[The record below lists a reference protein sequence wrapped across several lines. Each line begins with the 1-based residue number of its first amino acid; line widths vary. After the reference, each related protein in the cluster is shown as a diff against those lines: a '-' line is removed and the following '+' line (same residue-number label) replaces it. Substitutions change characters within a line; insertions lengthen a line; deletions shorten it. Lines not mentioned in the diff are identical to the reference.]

1 MPHKDIA
8 KELVILLG
16 LSVFVAFTVNLL
28 SPKGISLFG
37 EWDTSK
43 GVITAK
49 SKNDVVLREL
59 EIQDVGQAQKIH
71 ADGAAIFIDARDREL
86 YDDGH
91 IEGAISLPVN
101 RFDELIRQ
109 FKKEYPS
116 TTWIVTYCSGR
127 ECEDSHELAQYLFEE
142 GYTQINVFI
151 DGYPAWLEEGYPIE
165 DE

>member
-1 MPHKDIA
+1 MSNKGIA
-8 KELVILLG
+8 KELIVLLG
-16 LSVFVAFTVNLL
+16 LSIFSAFTVNLL
-28 SPKGISLFG
+28 SPKGIAFFG

-49 SKNDVVLREL
+49 SKNDAVVREL
-59 EIQDVGQAQKIH
+59 EIQDVDQAQKIH
-71 ADGAAIFIDARDREL
+71 ASGAALFLDARDRDF

-101 RFDELIRQ
+101 RFDELIHQ

-116 TTWIVTYCSGR
+116 STWIVTYCSGR

-142 GYTQINVFI
+142 GYTQISVFI
-151 DGYPAWLEEGYPIE
+151 DGYPEWLERGYPIE
-165 DE
+165 TQ